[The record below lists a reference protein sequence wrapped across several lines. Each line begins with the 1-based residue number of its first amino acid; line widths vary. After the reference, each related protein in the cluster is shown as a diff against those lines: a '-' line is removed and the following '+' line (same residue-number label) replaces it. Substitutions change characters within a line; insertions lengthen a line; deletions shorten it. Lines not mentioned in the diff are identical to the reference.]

1 MTTALLFG
9 AVPAIRACR
18 PISAQPLQEATRTGD
33 SRYQRLFGKSLVV
46 SQVALSVV
54 LLTSAALFVGYL
66 SHLRRLNPGFRRNH
80 LLLATLDTAHS
91 GYETAQYA
99 RLSKQLVAELRTI
112 PGVKSVTVSA
122 MSPMQGPGES
132 ACACE
137 QGHADNGHDVS
148 VNDVAQGYFETYG
161 TPLLSGRYF
170 SAEDQDKPLVAIM
183 NEAAA
188 RACFGNENPIE
199 KYLTLSHI
207 TLTKGEIRY
216 EVVGVVG
223 NAKYNDIQQP
233 APPTIYRDLAQQ
245 SFIGSQLAVRTS
257 IAPDAVARVVRE
269 TESSVLKTVP
279 IVRITTM
286 NEQIDA
292 TIVPERL
299 ITALSGC
306 FGALGALLAAIG
318 LYGLLAYTVTRRT
331 HEIGVRMAPFLVLLC
346 EYAGQ

>member
-1 MTTALLFG
+1 MLTMGTT
-9 AVPAIRACR
+9 
-18 PISAQPLQEATRTGD
+18 
-33 SRYQRLFGKSLVV
+33 
-46 SQVALSVV
+46 
-54 LLTSAALFVGYL
+54 
-66 SHLRRLNPGFRRNH
+66 FRSTM
-80 LLLATLDTAHS
+80 LPQATLKRTAHPCCPAATS
-91 GYETAQYA
+91 
-99 RLSKQLVAELRTI
+99 LPK
-112 PGVKSVTVSA
+112 K
-122 MSPMQGPGES
+122 
-132 ACACE
+132 
-137 QGHADNGHDVS
+137 
-148 VNDVAQGYFETYG
+148 
-161 TPLLSGRYF
+161 
-170 SAEDQDKPLVAIM
+170 DKPLVAIM
-183 NEAAA
+183 NQAAA
-188 RACFGNENPIE
+188 RACFGNENPIG

-207 TLTKGEIRY
+207 TLTKGEITY

-257 IAPDAVARVVRE
+257 VAPDAVARVVRE

-299 ITALSGC
+299 IAALSGC

>member
-66 SHLRRLNPGFRRNH
+66 SHLRRLNPGFRRDH

-112 PGVKSVTVSA
+112 PGVKSATVSA

-132 ACACE
+132 ACAFE

-148 VNDVAQGYFETYG
+148 VNDVAPGYFETYS

-170 SAEDQDKPLVAIM
+170 SAEERQ
-183 NEAAA
+183 AA
-188 RACFGNENPIE
+188 RRNHESGRGTRLLWQREPDW

-233 APPTIYRDLAQQ
+233 APPTIGSPDGPVDNRFRVLNRSKASGVCWRMPSQQ
-245 SFIGSQLAVRTS
+245 TGSFEIPRSGLRNVW
-257 IAPDAVARVVRE
+257 
-269 TESSVLKTVP
+269 
-279 IVRITTM
+279 IVSLWSERKHF
-286 NEQIDA
+286 
-292 TIVPERL
+292 ERL
-299 ITALSGC
+299 
-306 FGALGALLAAIG
+306 
-318 LYGLLAYTVTRRT
+318 
-331 HEIGVRMAPFLVLLC
+331 
-346 EYAGQ
+346 